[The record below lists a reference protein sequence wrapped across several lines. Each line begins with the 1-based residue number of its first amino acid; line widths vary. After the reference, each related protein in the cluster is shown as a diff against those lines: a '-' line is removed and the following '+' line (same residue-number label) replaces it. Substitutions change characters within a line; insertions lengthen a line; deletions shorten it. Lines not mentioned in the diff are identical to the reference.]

1 MVPAENPLDPCQGR
15 WSEPGTDAPAT
26 VFGTLTGGLDKEW
39 PSESPSLAGSR
50 FELTIDVAPSSWRVW
65 EPQDPSACA
74 NAATWWLPDA
84 HAEVRLPEGTSDAV
98 GLAQVYVADGGSGE
112 ASMVGFSGDVE
123 GPIDPATQERLDELD
138 LAGFSRVRFELAIV
152 EPSLRP
158 CAWPACLY
166 GLSVTGENAS
176 HAIESGVPSWP

>member
-26 VFGTLTGGLDKEW
+26 VFGMLTGALDQEW
-39 PSESPSLAGSR
+39 PSDSPSLAGSR
-50 FELTIDVAPSSWRVW
+50 FELTIDVVASSWRVW
-65 EPQDPSACA
+65 EPRDPSACA

-112 ASMVGFSGDVE
+112 ASMVRARSIDGEIGILPGHTPILGVLVEGDVVVS
-123 GPIDPATQERLDELD
+123 T
-138 LAGFSRVRFELAIV
+138 
-152 EPSLRP
+152 
-158 CAWPACLY
+158 
-166 GLSVTGENAS
+166 
-176 HAIESGVPSWP
+176 ESGERTATVVGRRRK